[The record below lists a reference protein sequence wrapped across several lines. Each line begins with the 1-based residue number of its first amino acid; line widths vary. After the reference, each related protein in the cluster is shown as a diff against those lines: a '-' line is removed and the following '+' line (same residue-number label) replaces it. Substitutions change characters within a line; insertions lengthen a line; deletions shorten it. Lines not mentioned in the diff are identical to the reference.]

1 MNLNQVLINKMASP
15 QTENGFTRISNELLE
30 ELLKYKFPKNTGDC
44 PFKICFFIIRKTY
57 GYHKIKDVISLTQ
70 FEKGLN
76 ITRPTLVHWLNYLVK
91 ANLIVKAIKPL
102 GSEYGLNKDY
112 HKWIPLVKAI
122 KLVKARKFTSKVAST
137 DTSKVA
143 STHKRKKE
151 NTKEIKQ
158 SKIAISKIFNYE
170 IAMTSMLSNKKD
182 LRMPIIAKYIEIG
195 KKEMKNKEQYN
206 SLIKRNLRPAKD
218 LLGYSLDKIEKTMKN
233 FKNIDYLSKWTLETV
248 VKYIDEPEKPSND
261 IERDLIKKD
270 LAGDMDNL
278 NAGSRSAKRLGI
290 SFEEAMVLNKDLLK

>member
-1 MNLNQVLINKMASP
+1 MELSPKYLPASF
-15 QTENGFTRISNELLE
+15 FTTIIS
-30 ELLKYKFPKNTGDC
+30 
-44 PFKICFFIIRKTY
+44 
-57 GYHKIKDVISLTQ
+57 
-70 FEKGLN
+70 
-76 ITRPTLVHWLNYLVK
+76 
-91 ANLIVKAIKPL
+91 
-102 GSEYGLNKDY
+102 
-112 HKWIPLVKAI
+112 
-122 KLVKARKFTSKVAST
+122 ST
-137 DTSKVA
+137 DSGLL
-143 STHKRKKE
+143 SF
-151 NTKEIKQ
+151 
-158 SKIAISKIFNYE
+158 SISV
-170 IAMTSMLSNKKD
+170 
-182 LRMPIIAKYIEIG
+182 
-195 KKEMKNKEQYN
+195 